1 VLEFQCPAIEE
12 ILGIEFTLIES
23 DPLGKLWNRT
33 NWRMKEI
40 CVDVNGF
47 ESKGDNPEGCS
58 EVVEG
63 VMVSVRWSEV
73 QLESSCKWLTVTDE
87 MILSCS

>member
-1 VLEFQCPAIEE
+1 
-12 ILGIEFTLIES
+12 LGIEFTLIES
-23 DPLGKLWNRT
+23 DPFGKIWNRK

-40 CVDVNGF
+40 CVEVNGF
-47 ESKGDNPEGCS
+47 GSKGDSPEGCS

-63 VMVSVRWSEV
+63 VVVSVRWREV
-73 QLESSCKWLTVTDE
+73 QLESSCEWLILADE